1 MAHIVVILFVFV
13 VTASANIVPAMES
26 ESNPITEAYGI
37 EARYYGK
44 GGSTDPLV
52 RKVTCAMDVNGAIAS
67 EYGAQALW
75 IETQAKILKNTNNI
89 FGCMIYEG
97 FASTT

>member
-1 MAHIVVILFVFV
+1 MAQIVVILFVFV
-13 VTASANIVPAMES
+13 VTASASSVPTMES
-26 ESNPITEAYGI
+26 ESNPITEAYI

-89 FGCMIYEG
+89 FGCMNYEG
-97 FASTT
+97 FVSTT